1 MAQRYYADYSRHV
14 RMDLRCVLPYQ
25 VWIPVLNRFVAGITI
40 FFVSAF
46 LGVMLGR
53 LNAPHAVSYILAALI
68 VFATW
73 RWTDI
78 FWRTE

>member
-1 MAQRYYADYSRHV
+1 MAV
-14 RMDLRCVLPYQ
+14 
-25 VWIPVLNRFVAGITI
+25 NRFVAGITI

-46 LGVMLGR
+46 LGLMLGR
-53 LNAPHAVSYILAALI
+53 LNAPHAVSYILAAAI

-78 FWRTE
+78 FRRTE